1 MRIIAPM
8 PKKKLTSKA
17 KLHGDFTT
25 FMSKKF
31 QIWDHF
37 SKLLFT
43 KDSDDPKSLDIWL
56 WEVGEKKRLNGVN
69 KWKNPEWH
77 IPPDTWHITHH
88 TWNLTLDMWN
98 ITHWE
103 WLTLSK
109 NSDIWLWQFRSNGVM
124 WQMKLDMWHGVT
136 CDMRHVTWDKWHVT
150 GYTWHVTHDTKEVVK
165 IISKCKVLS
174 SNS

>member
-8 PKKKLTSKA
+8 PKKNLLVRQNCAAILQPLWAKNFKSETTSLNYFSPRIPTIKKVWTFDFGKWGKKL
-17 KLHGDFTT
+17 
-25 FMSKKF
+25 
-31 QIWDHF
+31 
-37 SKLLFT
+37 
-43 KDSDDPKSLDIWL
+43 
-56 WEVGEKKRLNGVN
+56 LNGVN

-124 WQMKLDMWHGVT
+124 WQMKLDMWHVTWGDMWHAT
-136 CDMRHVTWDKWHVT
+136 CDMGQMTCYRWHLT
-150 GYTWHVTHDTKEVVK
+150 CDTWHKGGGENYLK
-165 IISKCKVLS
+165 M
-174 SNS
+174 